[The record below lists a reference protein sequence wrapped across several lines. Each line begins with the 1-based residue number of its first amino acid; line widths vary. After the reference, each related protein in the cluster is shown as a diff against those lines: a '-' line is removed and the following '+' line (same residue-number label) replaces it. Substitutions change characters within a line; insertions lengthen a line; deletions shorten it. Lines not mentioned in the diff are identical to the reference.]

1 MAGAREQ
8 PFDLFVVGGGIN
20 GAGIANDASGR
31 GLAVG
36 LCEMGD
42 FAGATSSASTKLIHG
57 GLRYLE
63 YYEFRL
69 VRESLAEREVLLR
82 KAPHIIW
89 PLRFVLPHEPHLRPA
104 WMIRI
109 GLFLYDH
116 IGGRMSLPKSRSV
129 RLAGTEW
136 GVGLSP
142 RYAKGFVYSDCWV
155 DDARLVILNLMQAR
169 AQGAAILPR
178 TQCLNAVREGDLW
191 RIALRDLQSGQ
202 DGEVFA
208 RGLVNAAG
216 PWVRHLFDALPGV
229 KPGNSVRLV
238 KGSHIV
244 VPRQHAGEHAFILQ
258 NRDNRIVFVIPY
270 QNDYTLIGTTDV
282 PYEGEPR
289 AVKITDEEIDYL
301 CAIASE
307 YLARAVTPADV
318 VWTYSG
324 VRPLYD
330 DGSDNP
336 SAVTRDYVFE
346 LDAESGQAPLLSIY
360 GGKITTY
367 RELAERALHKLKPFY
382 PAMGPDWTARG
393 PLPGGGLELEFEHYV
408 GALVARH
415 PALPSDW
422 LHALARRHGSHVDRI
437 LQGVHTP
444 ADLGRHFGG
453 GLYQREVEWLMREEW
468 AVAAEDVLWRRTKEG
483 LRLDAAQR
491 QDLAAWMEARRRN
504 SV

>member
-1 MAGAREQ
+1 MAGTREQ
-8 PFDLFVVGGGIN
+8 PFDLFIVGGGIN
-20 GAGIANDASGR
+20 GAGIANDAAGR
-31 GLAVG
+31 GLNVG
-36 LCEMGD
+36 LCEMAD

-89 PLRFVLPHEPHLRPA
+89 PLRFVLPHEPHLRPS

-109 GLFLYDH
+109 GLFLYDRL
-116 IGGRMSLPKSRSV
+116 GGRMSLPKSKGV
-129 RLAGTEW
+129 KLAGTPW
-136 GVGLSP
+136 GVGLAE
-142 RYAKGFVYSDCWV
+142 RYTKGFVYSDCWV
-155 DDARLVILNLMQAR
+155 DDARLVIFNLMQAR
-169 AQGAAILPR
+169 EKGATILPR
-178 TQCLNAVREGDLW
+178 TQCLAASRDGELW
-191 RIALRDLQSGQ
+191 RVSLRDLQSGQ
-202 DGEVFA
+202 EREIFA

-216 PWVRHLFDALPGV
+216 PWVRHLFDALSGV
-229 KPGNSVRLV
+229 KPGNNVRLV

-282 PYEGEPR
+282 PYQGEPR
-289 AVKITDEEIDYL
+289 DVKITNEEIDYL
-301 CAIASE
+301 CAIASD
-307 YLARAVTPADV
+307 YLARPVTPKDV

-346 LDAESGQAPLLSIY
+346 LDAANEATPLLSVY

-382 PAMGPDWTARG
+382 PAMGPDWTAQG
-393 PLPGGGLELEFEHYV
+393 PLPGGDLGLEFEAFV
-408 GALVARH
+408 GALVTRH
-415 PALPSDW
+415 PALPPDY
-422 LHALARRHGSHVDRI
+422 LRTLARRHGSHANRI
-437 LQGVHTP
+437 LDGAHRP
-444 ADLGRHFGG
+444 EDLGRHFGG
-453 GLYQREVEWLMREEW
+453 ALYEREVDWLMRQEW
-468 AVAAEDVLWRRTKEG
+468 AIEAPDVLWRRTKEG
-483 LRLDAAQR
+483 LRLDEGQR
-491 QDLAAWMEARRRN
+491 QALSEWMAAHRRN
-504 SV
+504 RL